1 MTQCQF
7 HVAFKRSMSIREPAH
22 LKDALFGGCGVVGWA
37 DCAALTCS
45 LRNQMGGSSGSIGMA
60 YDNADRRKN
69 PSRNDE

>member
-37 DCAALTCS
+37 D
-45 LRNQMGGSSGSIGMA
+45 LRGAHMQLAQPDGRIVGINRHGI
-60 YDNADRRKN
+60 
-69 PSRNDE
+69 